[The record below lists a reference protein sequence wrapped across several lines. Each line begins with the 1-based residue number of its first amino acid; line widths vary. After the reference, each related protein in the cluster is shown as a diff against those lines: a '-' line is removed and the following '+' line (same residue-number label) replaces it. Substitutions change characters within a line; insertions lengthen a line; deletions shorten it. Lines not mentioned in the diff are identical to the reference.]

1 VPGQKTSGITVY
13 PIPAN
18 DELNIEVNE
27 AFIGKSFQMYSS
39 SGKLVKKGDLDS
51 KINRISIINLPSG
64 IYSIQVPELQEVI
77 RFVKK

>member
-1 VPGQKTSGITVY
+1 
-13 PIPAN
+13 
-18 DELNIEVNE
+18 
-27 AFIGKSFQMYSS
+27 MYSS

>member
-27 AFIGKSFQMYSS
+27 AFIGKSFQMYST
-39 SGKLVKKGDLDS
+39 SGELVKKGKLDS
-51 KINRISIINLPSG
+51 KSNRISLTKTPSG
-64 IYSIQVPELQEVI
+64 TYTIHVNGSQETL